1 MTSTKITKKERFES
15 IIALCEAVD
24 AEDVDLDGIIEF
36 CQNEIAALD
45 KRAAKA
51 KERSA
56 EKRAANDEYLE
67 VVFGVLTDEPMTR
80 NDVLTALDN
89 PELTVNKVGA
99 RLTKLVSSG
108 RAIKEETTVETEDG
122 KKKKVM
128 TYRLA

>member
-56 EKRAANDEYLE
+56 EKRATNDEYLE

>member
-24 AEDVDLDGIIEF
+24 AEDMDLDGIIEF

-56 EKRAANDEYLE
+56 EKRVANDEYLE

-80 NDVLTALDN
+80 NDVLIALDN

>member
-56 EKRAANDEYLE
+56 EKRVANDEYLE

-80 NDVLTALDN
+80 NDVLIALDN